1 MSDPGGIRLYYVH
14 EVHRLRGGSE
24 QAADAALRDE
34 WAPAI
39 ARDPATRLVWCVRSL
54 PGAASFPEL
63 ITMTA
68 VADAAALGRFSS
80 RLREGDLGPV
90 DDALSAHRDAVT
102 RRILAPLIF
111 DPLEVDL
118 AAIPARPA
126 DTDHETRIYI
136 HDFVAPRQG
145 MQRTYEVAMRDVFL
159 KMLDNPGME
168 NRSWAG
174 LETVAGGGPAPES
187 IMITRIGNAASGI
200 RTMTTVL
207 GAEHVVPGSWLYDA
221 LALRDTWVSRLVR
234 SVPWSPIS

>member
-1 MSDPGGIRLYYVH
+1 M
-14 EVHRLRGGSE
+14 
-24 QAADAALRDE
+24 
-34 WAPAI
+34 
-39 ARDPATRLVWCVRSL
+39 
-54 PGAASFPEL
+54 PGAASYPEL

-90 DDALSAHRDAVT
+90 DDAVSAHRDGVT

-111 DPLEVDL
+111 DPLDVDL
-118 AAIPARPA
+118 AAIAAHPH
-126 DTDHETRIYI
+126 DTEDETRIYI
-136 HDFVAPRQG
+136 HDFVAPRRG

-159 KMLDNPGME
+159 KMLDMPGLE

-207 GAEHVVPGSWLYDA
+207 GAEHVVPGSWLFDA